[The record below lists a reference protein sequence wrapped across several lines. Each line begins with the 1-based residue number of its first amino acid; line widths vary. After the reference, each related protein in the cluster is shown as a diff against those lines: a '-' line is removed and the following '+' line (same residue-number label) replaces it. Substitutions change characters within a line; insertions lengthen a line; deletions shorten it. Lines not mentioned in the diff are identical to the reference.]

1 MRQVFMMIVFLII
14 TFGIWV
20 WLSPFFKEI
29 GSVIEDKKESLR
41 ENLDDEYNE
50 EDGF

>member
-1 MRQVFMMIVFLII
+1 MRLLFMMIVLFII
-14 TFGIWV
+14 TFGIWI

-29 GSVIEDKKESLR
+29 GSFAEDRKESLR

-50 EDGF
+50 KDGF